1 MWYGGGQG
9 SGWRQFA
16 VASSELS
23 AASAGKKARSTCLP
37 PAGHSVQ
44 NIHFKRAPAGD
55 GGPKTNQRST
65 GERKLGH
72 EVEVLPHA
80 AEFLVA
86 AIEKFPRRLARKRE
100 QLAFEDVAEESGG
113 AFVVSVRAA
122 VRFGDDFVDDAKFL
136 EIGGHNLHGDGGGLG
151 FRGIAPDNGGTPFR
165 RNDGVE
171 TVLENID

>member
-16 VASSELS
+16 LDSSELS
-23 AASAGKKARSTCLP
+23 AASAGMKARCSCLP
-37 PAGHSVQ
+37 HTGHSVQ
-44 NIHFKRAPAGD
+44 KIHFKRAPAGD
-55 GGPKTNQRST
+55 CGPKSTDRNVSASAPYAGRKTNQRST
-65 GERKLGH
+65 RERKLGH

-122 VRFGDDFVDDAKFL
+122 VRFGDDFVDDA
-136 EIGGHNLHGDGGGLG
+136 
-151 FRGIAPDNGGTPFR
+151 
-165 RNDGVE
+165 
-171 TVLENID
+171 